1 MKKYCFLLLSLL
13 SVAVYSQDTLTYCFK
28 SDKIPFPFTFKKVA
42 MGNKT
47 YMANTLET
55 RFHLDMDAEIEDEK
69 DFNELLRNVESISYT
84 YNESILT
91 FNEKQPLLDHTTT
104 LKEYDLE
111 LNGLESNEIE
121 NINYSYKKD
130 SVTVQM
136 SIVSFLPEYQ
146 KEERIKTYKQ
156 DRLVIDHDFNTL
168 FFFCQNLHKWNHQYI
183 EVEFR
188 RQFSVRSGMKKLLK
202 LGKKTIRQF
211 EKDIEVNRIV
221 LVRNENI
228 EDIIKKEDAE
238 DYLDIEFEFNV
249 DNDGNIVRLTAFDEF
264 SDTIDFDWYKNEKC
278 TTDIIKLLLT
288 KIKKN

>member
-1 MKKYCFLLLSLL
+1 
-13 SVAVYSQDTLTYCFK
+13 
-28 SDKIPFPFTFKKVA
+28 

-228 EDIIKKEDAE
+228 EDIIKEEDAE